1 MITRNYISKKT
12 LGTSPK
18 SCGYCQTHIWE
29 KKRGMWIGIHLTSG
43 VTSLYMFQTSMQHL
57 QQYFNWNI
65 TTIHKQ
71 ISHKGSIFHYQ
82 RVDAPFV
89 QPNAIL
95 TVYLMGCTFS
105 HKFVGTALQDLFVE
119 AAKEK
124 RCLADC
130 LWWRIQDAGCSGTW
144 GAITWV
150 WYLHYLHL
158 SIYLSIYLSI

>member
-1 MITRNYISKKT
+1 MWVLPNPYMREKERNVDRDPFNKWSNLSVYVPDFDAT
-12 LGTSPK
+12 FAA
-18 SCGYCQTHIWE
+18 
-29 KKRGMWIGIHLTSG
+29 
-43 VTSLYMFQTSMQHL
+43 V
-57 QQYFNWNI
+57 FNWNI

-158 SIYLSIYLSI
+158 SIYQSIYLSI